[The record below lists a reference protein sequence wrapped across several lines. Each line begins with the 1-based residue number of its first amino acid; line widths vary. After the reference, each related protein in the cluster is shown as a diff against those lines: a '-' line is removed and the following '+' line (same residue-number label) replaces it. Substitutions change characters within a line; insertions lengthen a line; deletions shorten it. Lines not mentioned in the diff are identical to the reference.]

1 MNPDDRKALKDRL
14 LNQARAIDSARHAQ
28 ATPIDRAVSTSEHYP
43 LTETLVATTD
53 FRSLEG
59 YRRIAMMR
67 TLGDS
72 LGITS
77 PFFRCHQ
84 RRAGATSRLG
94 DQDVINFA
102 NYDYLGLAGDRRVL
116 DATHQ
121 AIEYYGTSVSASRIV
136 AGERPFHGALE
147 RELAHCYQSDD
158 ALAFVSGHATNVST
172 IAMLVGTR
180 DLIIHDSLIHNS
192 VVVGASV
199 SGATRMSFP
208 HNDAQAL
215 DRLLFDH
222 RDRFERVLVVIE
234 GHYSMDGDTPD
245 LARFVEVKRRHH
257 CWLMVDEAHSLGV
270 LGTTGL
276 GLHQHCRVAPGDVDI
291 WMGTLSKSLASCGGY
306 IAGCQALVDTLR
318 YLAPGFLYS
327 VGLAPQLAA
336 PARRALQVLQEEPWR
351 TARLTQNA
359 RRLLDGIQSLGLNTG
374 SSEGHAIVPLIL
386 GSSARAAKLSHAL
399 LAAGINVQ
407 PILHPAVPERSARL
421 RFFVSCEHQPDQID
435 QTLSALERLINSD

>member
-1 MNPDDRKALKDRL
+1 MIPGDRKALKDRL
-14 LNQARAIDSARHAQ
+14 LDQARAMDSARNAQ
-28 ATPIDRAVSTSEHYP
+28 AAATGRADPTSGHNP
-43 LTETLVATTD
+43 STETRVATTD
-53 FRSLEG
+53 FSSLEG
-59 YRRIAMMR
+59 YRRIAMLR

-72 LGITS
+72 LGIAS

-84 RRAGATSRLG
+84 CRAGATSRL
-94 DQDVINFA
+94 DNQDVVNFA
-102 NYDYLGLAGDRRVL
+102 SYDYLGLAGDRRVL

-121 AIEYYGTSVSASRIV
+121 AIEHYGTSVSASRIV

-147 RELAHCYQSDD
+147 RALADCYHSDD

-192 VVVGASV
+192 VVMGASV

-208 HNDAQAL
+208 HNDVQAL

-270 LGTTGL
+270 LGATGL
-276 GLHQHCRVAPGDVDI
+276 GLHQHCQVAPGDVDI
-291 WMGTLSKSLASCGGY
+291 WMGTLSKSLASSGGY

-327 VGLAPQLAA
+327 VGLAPQLAE
-336 PARRALQVLQEEPWR
+336 PARRALEVLQDEPWR
-351 TARLTQNA
+351 TSRLAQNA
-359 RRLLDGIQSLGLNTG
+359 RRLLSGIQALGLNTG

-386 GSSARAAKLSHAL
+386 GSSAKAAKLSHQL
-399 LAAGINVQ
+399 LRAGINVQ

-421 RFFVSCEHQPDQID
+421 RFFVSCEHQPEQID
-435 QTLSALERLINSD
+435 QTLSALERLTNTD

>member
-1 MNPDDRKALKDRL
+1 MIPGDRKALKDRL
-14 LNQARAIDSARHAQ
+14 LDQARAMDSARNAQ
-28 ATPIDRAVSTSEHYP
+28 AAATGRADPTSGHNP
-43 LTETLVATTD
+43 STETRVATTD
-53 FRSLEG
+53 FSSLEG
-59 YRRIAMMR
+59 YRRIAMLR

-72 LGITS
+72 LGIAS

-84 RRAGATSRLG
+84 CRAGATSRL
-94 DQDVINFA
+94 DNQDVVNFA
-102 NYDYLGLAGDRRVL
+102 SYDYLGLAGDRRVL

-121 AIEYYGTSVSASRIV
+121 AIEHYGTSVSASRIV

-147 RELAHCYQSDD
+147 RALADCYHSDD

-192 VVVGASV
+192 VVMGASV

-208 HNDAQAL
+208 HNDVQAL

-234 GHYSMDGDTPD
+234 GHYSMDGDTPN

-270 LGTTGL
+270 LGATGL
-276 GLHQHCRVAPGDVDI
+276 GLHQHCQVAPGDVDI
-291 WMGTLSKSLASCGGY
+291 WMGTLSKSLASSGGY

-327 VGLAPQLAA
+327 VGLAPQLAE
-336 PARRALQVLQEEPWR
+336 PARRALEVLQDEPWR
-351 TARLTQNA
+351 TSRLAQNA
-359 RRLLDGIQSLGLNTG
+359 RRLLSGIQALGLNTG

-386 GSSARAAKLSHAL
+386 GSSAKAAKLSHQL
-399 LAAGINVQ
+399 LRAGINVQ

-421 RFFVSCEHQPDQID
+421 RFFVSCEHQPEQID
-435 QTLSALERLINSD
+435 QTLSALERLTNTD

>member
-1 MNPDDRKALKDRL
+1 MIPGDRKALKDRL
-14 LNQARAIDSARHAQ
+14 LDQARAMDSARNAQ
-28 ATPIDRAVSTSEHYP
+28 AAATGRADPTSGHNP
-43 LTETLVATTD
+43 STETRVATTD
-53 FRSLEG
+53 FSSLEG
-59 YRRIAMMR
+59 YRRIAMLR

-72 LGITS
+72 LGIAS

-84 RRAGATSRLG
+84 CRAGATSRL
-94 DQDVINFA
+94 DNQDVVNFA
-102 NYDYLGLAGDRRVL
+102 SYDYLGLAGDRRVL

-121 AIEYYGTSVSASRIV
+121 AIEHYGTSVSASRIV

-147 RELAHCYQSDD
+147 RALADCYHSDD

-192 VVVGASV
+192 VVMGASV

-208 HNDAQAL
+208 HNDVQAL

-270 LGTTGL
+270 LGATGL
-276 GLHQHCRVAPGDVDI
+276 GLHQHCQVAPGDVDI
-291 WMGTLSKSLASCGGY
+291 WMGTLSKSLASSGGY

-327 VGLAPQLAA
+327 VGLAPQLAE
-336 PARRALQVLQEEPWR
+336 PARRALEVLQDEPWR
-351 TARLTQNA
+351 TSRLAQNA
-359 RRLLDGIQSLGLNTG
+359 RRLLSGIQALGLNTG
-374 SSEGHAIVPLIL
+374 SSEGHAIAPLIL
-386 GSSARAAKLSHAL
+386 GSSAKAAKLSHQL
-399 LAAGINVQ
+399 LRAGINVQ

-421 RFFVSCEHQPDQID
+421 RFFVSCEHQPEQID
-435 QTLSALERLINSD
+435 QTLSALERLTNTD

>member
-1 MNPDDRKALKDRL
+1 MIPGDRKALKDRL
-14 LNQARAIDSARHAQ
+14 LDQARAMDSARNAQ
-28 ATPIDRAVSTSEHYP
+28 AAATGRADPTSGHNP
-43 LTETLVATTD
+43 STETRVATTD
-53 FRSLEG
+53 FSSLEG
-59 YRRIAMMR
+59 YRRIAMLR

-72 LGITS
+72 LGIAS

-84 RRAGATSRLG
+84 CRAGATSRL
-94 DQDVINFA
+94 DNQDVVNFA
-102 NYDYLGLAGDRRVL
+102 SYDYLGLAGDRRVL

-121 AIEYYGTSVSASRIV
+121 AIEHYGTSVSASRIV

-147 RELAHCYQSDD
+147 RALADCYHSDD

-192 VVVGASV
+192 VVMGASV

-208 HNDAQAL
+208 HNDVQAL

-270 LGTTGL
+270 LGATGL
-276 GLHQHCRVAPGDVDI
+276 GLHQHCQVAPGDVDI
-291 WMGTLSKSLASCGGY
+291 WMGTLSKSLASSGGY

-327 VGLAPQLAA
+327 VGLAPQLAE
-336 PARRALQVLQEEPWR
+336 PARRALEVLQDEPWR
-351 TARLTQNA
+351 TSRLAQNA
-359 RRLLDGIQSLGLNTG
+359 RRLLSGIQALGLNTG

-386 GSSARAAKLSHAL
+386 GSSAKAAKLSHQL
-399 LAAGINVQ
+399 LRAGINVQ

-421 RFFVSCEHQPDQID
+421 RFFVSCEHQPEQID
-435 QTLSALERLINSD
+435 QTLSALEGLTNTD

>member
-1 MNPDDRKALKDRL
+1 M
-14 LNQARAIDSARHAQ
+14 DSARNAQ
-28 ATPIDRAVSTSEHYP
+28 AAATGRADPTSGHNP
-43 LTETLVATTD
+43 STETRVATTD
-53 FRSLEG
+53 FSSLEG
-59 YRRIAMMR
+59 YRRIAMLR

-72 LGITS
+72 LGIAS

-84 RRAGATSRLG
+84 CRAGATSRL
-94 DQDVINFA
+94 DNQDVVNFA
-102 NYDYLGLAGDRRVL
+102 SYDYLGLAGDRRVL

-121 AIEYYGTSVSASRIV
+121 AIEHYGTSVSASRIV

-147 RELAHCYQSDD
+147 RALADCYHSDD

-192 VVVGASV
+192 VVMGASV

-208 HNDAQAL
+208 HNDVQAL

-270 LGTTGL
+270 LGATGL
-276 GLHQHCRVAPGDVDI
+276 GLHQHCQVAPGDVDI
-291 WMGTLSKSLASCGGY
+291 WMGTLSKSLASSGGY

-327 VGLAPQLAA
+327 VGLAPQLAE
-336 PARRALQVLQEEPWR
+336 PARRALEVLQDEPWR
-351 TARLTQNA
+351 TSRLAQNA
-359 RRLLDGIQSLGLNTG
+359 RRLLSGIQALGLNTG

-386 GSSARAAKLSHAL
+386 GSSAKAAKLSHQL
-399 LAAGINVQ
+399 LRAGINVQ

-421 RFFVSCEHQPDQID
+421 RFFVSCEHQPEQID
-435 QTLSALERLINSD
+435 QTLSALERLTNTD

>member
-1 MNPDDRKALKDRL
+1 MIPGDRKALKDRL
-14 LNQARAIDSARHAQ
+14 LDQARAMDSARNAQ
-28 ATPIDRAVSTSEHYP
+28 AAATGRADPTSGHNP
-43 LTETLVATTD
+43 STETRVATTD
-53 FRSLEG
+53 FSSLEG
-59 YRRIAMMR
+59 YRRIAMLR

-72 LGITS
+72 LGIAS

-84 RRAGATSRLG
+84 CRAGATSRL
-94 DQDVINFA
+94 DNQDVVNFA
-102 NYDYLGLAGDRRVL
+102 SYDYLGLAGDRRVL

-121 AIEYYGTSVSASRIV
+121 AIEHYGTSVSASRIV

-147 RELAHCYQSDD
+147 RALADCYHSDD

-192 VVVGASV
+192 VVMGASV

-208 HNDAQAL
+208 HNDVQAL

-270 LGTTGL
+270 LGATGL
-276 GLHQHCRVAPGDVDI
+276 GLHQHCQVAPGDVDI
-291 WMGTLSKSLASCGGY
+291 WMGTLSKSLASSGGY

-327 VGLAPQLAA
+327 VGLAPQLAE
-336 PARRALQVLQEEPWR
+336 PARRALEVLQDEPWR
-351 TARLTQNA
+351 TSRLAQNA
-359 RRLLDGIQSLGLNTG
+359 RRLLSGIQALGLNTG

-386 GSSARAAKLSHAL
+386 GSSAKAAKLSHQL
-399 LAAGINVQ
+399 LRAGINVQ

-421 RFFVSCEHQPDQID
+421 RFFVSCEHQPEQID
-435 QTLSALERLINSD
+435 QALSALEGLTNTD